1 MTRKKPYFKRKH
13 AVTVVQKACKEVK
26 GFDALYKTVERKMTL
41 NGYTSST
48 LNNYMR
54 SIAHLCRNTGKLP
67 QDMAD
72 YEIEDYLVQLTQEQG
87 LSGSYF
93 KHTVYGLRYVFKL
106 LEQKDRALKLPSLRT
121 KKGLPAVLSKDEC
134 RRLFCSTDNLKHRV
148 LLCLIYSAG
157 LRMDEARRLKWKDI
171 DRSRMQILVKQGK
184 NRKDR
189 YVVLSDYLL
198 KGLEKYYRKYKPEIY
213 LFNGQKQGEPMGRKS
228 IQWIVNEAV
237 RKAGLKKDVTCHTL
251 RHTFATH
258 LLEDGVDILT
268 IKEQL
273 GHTRIQTTLIYT
285 HIARVERK
293 LAHSPLDT
301 LYRIG

>member
-1 MTRKKPYFKRKH
+1 
-13 AVTVVQKACKEVK
+13 
-26 GFDALYKTVERKMTL
+26 
-41 NGYTSST
+41 
-48 LNNYMR
+48 
-54 SIAHLCRNTGKLP
+54 
-67 QDMAD
+67 
-72 YEIEDYLVQLTQEQG
+72 
-87 LSGSYF
+87 
-93 KHTVYGLRYVFKL
+93 
-106 LEQKDRALKLPSLRT
+106 
-121 KKGLPAVLSKDEC
+121 
-134 RRLFCSTDNLKHRV
+134 
-148 LLCLIYSAG
+148 
-157 LRMDEARRLKWKDI
+157 
-171 DRSRMQILVKQGK
+171 
-184 NRKDR
+184 
-189 YVVLSDYLL
+189 LL

-213 LFNGQKQGEPMGRKS
+213 LFTGQKQGEPMGRKS